1 MNGPRRSLCTSL
13 FNNKEQEKHDMIIQG
28 CSNNFGQNHMIEG
41 ELPPPQVQAQ
51 KYNSTLYLENGDYLI
66 IFEK

>member
-1 MNGPRRSLCTSL
+1 
-13 FNNKEQEKHDMIIQG
+13 
-28 CSNNFGQNHMIEG
+28 MIEG